1 MAFSR
6 KLMRITLSRMY
17 QKRDELSVSM
27 NDNRTELRRLCARSV
42 QRELYNRII
51 HVIHI
56 LNSDWFQFLKE
67 IKGHKLQKFNDNTS
81 LETGHQEESETD
93 AKRTITTISEN
104 LNLSEAEKSVLRKGL
119 NFVPIKPTTDEFT
132 TREDCEKFFRR
143 LRLKAFFH
151 NQDHQ
156 NDGPTNYPGA
166 ASDDREPDEPTS
178 SPDDNQIFERLKP
191 K

>member
-1 MAFSR
+1 M
-6 KLMRITLSRMY
+6 
-17 QKRDELSVSM
+17 
-27 NDNRTELRRLCARSV
+27 CARSD
-42 QRELYNRII
+42 QRELYNRIS

-67 IKGHKLQKFNDNTS
+67 IKGHKPQKFNDNTS
-81 LETGHQEESETD
+81 LETGHHDENNTD
-93 AKRTITTISEN
+93 AKRTITTIPEH

-132 TREDCEKFFRR
+132 AKEDCEKLFRQ

-156 NDGPTNYPGA
+156 NDGPANDPGA
-166 ASDDREPDEPTS
+166 ASDDRERDEPSNT
-178 SPDDNQIFERLKP
+178 PDDN
-191 K
+191 